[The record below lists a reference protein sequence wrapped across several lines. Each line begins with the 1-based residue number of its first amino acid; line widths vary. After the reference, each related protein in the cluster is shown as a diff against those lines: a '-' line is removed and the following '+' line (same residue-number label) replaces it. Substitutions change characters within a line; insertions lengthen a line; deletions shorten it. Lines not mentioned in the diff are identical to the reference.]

1 MNIIIKIALALTIG
15 IAGGKLAKLLKLPS
29 VSGYLLAG
37 LFVGPAFFGDYG
49 ILNAGD
55 LDNLIFI
62 SELALA
68 FIAFSIG
75 SEFVLKELKK
85 YGKKVFIITI
95 AEVIGA
101 VFVVFSVMF
110 LITYFSSKNY
120 VDNPFAFSIVIAAMS
135 AATAPAATLLVIR
148 QFRAYGPVTKSLL
161 SVAALDDVI
170 GIVVF
175 AVAISI
181 AKVSLSGEAITFSSL
196 VLGPVIEIFGSIL
209 LGFVLGFVLSII
221 AKKQKDPDDLQV
233 ISIIAI
239 FLGVGIAKWLNLSP
253 LLTNIAIG
261 MTLVNVMK
269 KSTRVFDSVNGF
281 VAPFY
286 VLFFVFAGAGLDLKI
301 LWGVGF
307 IGIAYVFARGIG
319 KYSGAYIGG
328 KIAKAEPTVTKY
340 LGFGLLPQGGIS
352 IGLSVVVATTLPVEY
367 SSIINTIIMFA
378 VLIYE
383 TSGPIFSKLAI
394 KFAGEIDGLDRMDEF
409 DAKEIEIEVA

>member
-170 GIVVF
+170 GIVIF

-409 DAKEIEIEVA
+409 DAKEIEIEAA

>member
-409 DAKEIEIEVA
+409 DAKEIEIEAA